1 MIGSIIICYDWS
13 FLFCIISNSIVKINI
28 KNKDMIISSS
38 YLIIS
43 FHPKSLQN
51 HQKSTNFDI
60 FRIQNVSTKILL
72 VRNSQ
77 DLSSAINMS
86 LWACLVTFKTQKR
99 WFLMIFFGFF
109 SVFVI
114 FSKKCDDF
122 RVTTWKYAPRPLF
135 SRFSATRVGSY
146 LTNRPIISADRIE
159 RPKNRT
165 PCDFGVLSD
174 PHLLWAGVVLF
185 PACLFDR

>member
-1 MIGSIIICYDWS
+1 MLGYFQNAKTMI
-13 FLFCIISNSIVKINI
+13 
-28 KNKDMIISSS
+28 
-38 YLIIS
+38 
-43 FHPKSLQN
+43 
-51 HQKSTNFDI
+51 FD
-60 FRIQNVSTKILL
+60 
-72 VRNSQ
+72 
-77 DLSSAINMS
+77 D
-86 LWACLVTFKTQKR
+86 
-99 WFLMIFFGFF
+99 FFGFF

-146 LTNRPIISADRIE
+146 FSNRPIINADRIE

-174 PHLLWAGVVLF
+174 PHLL
-185 PACLFDR
+185 

>member
-1 MIGSIIICYDWS
+1 
-13 FLFCIISNSIVKINI
+13 
-28 KNKDMIISSS
+28 MIISSS

-51 HQKSTNFDI
+51 HKKSTNFDI
-60 FRIQNVSTKILL
+60 FRIKKRIQKDFTGEKQPGPVSSYQYVAVGMLGYFQN
-72 VRNSQ
+72 
-77 DLSSAINMS
+77 A
-86 LWACLVTFKTQKR
+86 KT
-99 WFLMIFFGFF
+99 MIFDDFFGFF

-165 PCDFGVLSD
+165 PCDFGVLKNILKTVYRS
-174 PHLLWAGVVLF
+174 
-185 PACLFDR
+185 

>member
-1 MIGSIIICYDWS
+1 MI
-13 FLFCIISNSIVKINI
+13 
-28 KNKDMIISSS
+28 IISSS

-43 FHPKSLQN
+43 FHPNSFQN
-51 HQKSTNFDI
+51 HKKSTNFDI
-60 FRIQNVSTKILL
+60 FRIQHVSTMIIL

-86 LWACLVTFKTQKR
+86 LWECLKTFKTQKR
-99 WFLMIFFGFF
+99 WSLMISLDFFF
-109 SVFVI
+109 VFVI

-146 LTNRPIISADRIE
+146 PTNRPIINADRIE

-174 PHLLWAGVVLF
+174 PHLLWAGVVCTLLAIYMYEEATYWRTL
-185 PACLFDR
+185 PNVWRLRKTEVRKLNTTWI